1 MITQYSTSYNS
12 PSADIQ
18 EIVANSISLLDKYV
32 LFQTGENEYT
42 ALIKNIASKDIE
54 QIRIYRMTNTGY
66 TNRYQ
71 VERKEVSDF
80 SWNVS
85 NEYYTYSNC
94 GFGKSLDIPSY
105 EGALTYGVTALT
117 TLVFFMVVFKGAL
130 FKWLKRRR

>member
-1 MITQYSTSYNS
+1 MITQYSTSYTS

-18 EIVANSISLLDKYV
+18 GIVANSISLLDKYV

-54 QIRIYRMTNTGY
+54 QIRIYRMSNTGY

-80 SWNVS
+80 RWDVS
-85 NEYYTYSNC
+85 NEFYTYSNL

-105 EGALTYGVTALT
+105 DGALTYGVTALT

-130 FKWLKRRR
+130 FKWLKRKR